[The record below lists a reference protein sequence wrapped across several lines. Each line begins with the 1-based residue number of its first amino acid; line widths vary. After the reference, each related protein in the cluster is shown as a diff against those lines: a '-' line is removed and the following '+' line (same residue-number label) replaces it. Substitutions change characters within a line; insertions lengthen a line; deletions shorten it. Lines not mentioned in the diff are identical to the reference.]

1 MISKI
6 LADNAK
12 NRKQHTKK
20 PWFPKKHGKKIPQQN
35 GKTGFFGKQ
44 LFGRIISSFQFS
56 ALREEFL
63 PFEPFGKQG
72 RPAALRLAAH
82 TF

>member
-1 MISKI
+1 ME
-6 LADNAK
+6 
-12 NRKQHTKK
+12 KQVS
-20 PWFPKKHGKKIPQQN
+20 
-35 GKTGFFGKQ
+35 FGKQ
-44 LFGRIISSFQFS
+44 LFGRIISSFNFS

>member
-12 NRKQHTKK
+12 NRKQHTKSRV
-20 PWFPKKHGKKIPQQN
+20 PKETRQKIPQQN